1 MDESTINE
9 ILDHLKNGTLTEY
22 FVSKEDFLHFRSV
35 LVKRE
40 DFKHFRGIAERG
52 GSVKYLYL
60 ETPRS

>member
-9 ILDHLKNGTLTEY
+9 ILNHLKNGTLTEF
-22 FVSKEDFLHFRSV
+22 FVSKEDFLNFRGV

-40 DFKHFRGIAERG
+40 DFKHFKGIAGRG
-52 GSVKYLYL
+52 GSVKYIYM